1 MNLPAPD
8 ASVDLGE
15 LHRREYGRMLAT
27 LIRVVRDITLAED
40 SLQEA
45 FTTALEQW
53 PSRGAPPNPVAWLMT
68 TARHKA
74 IDQIRRRVLAEKK
87 QEHMISA
94 LTPEENAPVPQDT
107 LRLIFTCCH
116 PAIAR
121 EAQVALT
128 LRTICG
134 LTTEEIARAFV
145 TPLPTIAQRLV
156 RVKAKIQHAGIPY
169 EVPDEEQLAERLDAV
184 LAVIYLVFNEGYS
197 ASAGADLV
205 RADLCTEAIR
215 LARQLVELL
224 PAEREAQG
232 LLGLIL
238 LTDARRD
245 TRTDLAG
252 ELVLLDDQDRSRW
265 DRAKI
270 AEGTA
275 LAQRALAAGLPG
287 SYSVQAAIAALHAN
301 AASVRETDWAQIAEL
316 YGVLARLHPSPIVEL
331 NRAAA
336 VAMAEGPEEGLALLE
351 RISLPGYHLLPAA
364 RADLLRRLERFA
376 EAVTAY
382 RTALA
387 LVKHPTERR
396 FLERR
401 LADVGK
407 KIES

>member
-1 MNLPAPD
+1 MDLPAPE
-8 ASVDLGE
+8 SPIDLGA
-15 LHRREYGRMLAT
+15 LHRREYGRCLAT

-45 FTTALEQW
+45 FAAALELW
-53 PSRGAPPNPVAWLMT
+53 PSRGVPPNPVAWLMA

-74 IDQIRRRVLAEKK
+74 IDQIRRRVLAENK
-87 QEHMISA
+87 QEQMISS
-94 LTPEENAPVPQDT
+94 LTPEENAPVPLDT

-116 PAIAR
+116 PALAP

-145 TPLPTIAQRLV
+145 TPVPTIAQRLV
-156 RVKAKIQHAGIPY
+156 RAKTKIKDARIPY
-169 EVPDEEQLAERLDAV
+169 EVPGEDRLTERLDAV

-197 ASAGADLV
+197 ASTGADLV
-205 RADLCTEAIR
+205 RADLCAEAIR

-245 TRTDLAG
+245 TRTDRAG
-252 ELVLLDDQDRSRW
+252 EIVLLEDQDRSRW

-275 LAQRALAAGLPG
+275 LAQRALQAGPAG
-287 SYSVQAAIAALHAN
+287 RYGVQAAIAALHAS
-301 AASVRETDWAQIAEL
+301 APSVRETDWAQIAAL
-316 YGVLARLHPSPIVEL
+316 YGVLAQLQPSPIVEL
-331 NRAAA
+331 NRAVA
-336 VAMAEGPEEGLALLE
+336 VAMADGPAKGLALLE
-351 RISLPGYHLLPAA
+351 RISLPGYHLLPAT
-364 RADLLRRLERFA
+364 RADLLRRLERFP
-376 EAVTAY
+376 EAAVAY
-382 RTALA
+382 REAILLA
-387 LVKHPTERR
+387 KHQAERR

-401 LADVGK
+401 LAEVTAG
-407 KIES
+407 